1 MFHQN
6 IASINSNVRVRVFQ
20 GFFDDGFGFGIL
32 AADGPQRSDLKG
44 RDMTAQGWLGSTRSG
59 WRVAWGTH
67 EHGFNPSGIGSFSPG
82 LAVQRT
88 TLGNRP
94 KSFPTPTGLHRRRAR
109 RDATLS
115 GLFCFALQTQGSS
128 CLATLG

>member
-67 EHGFNPSGIGSFSPG
+67 EHGFNPSGIGSFSPS
-82 LAVQRT
+82 
-88 TLGNRP
+88 
-94 KSFPTPTGLHRRRAR
+94 SFSTPAGLHRRRAR

-115 GLFCFALQTQGSS
+115 GLYACAGQTQGSS